1 MGYNKSSP
9 APLPQILTQHSSEE
23 LTITCA
29 IQDRVEWGDGRLTL
43 GGQGCVR
50 KAKKMV
56 LLFSKKD
63 EGLVCPLEKPLDCK
77 QGRYYLESS
86 CQIWIF
92 YHLQKILQYSNFM
105 NHKNPK
111 FM

>member
-43 GGQGCVR
+43 GGQGCV
-50 KAKKMV
+50 
-56 LLFSKKD
+56 
-63 EGLVCPLEKPLDCK
+63 
-77 QGRYYLESS
+77 
-86 CQIWIF
+86 
-92 YHLQKILQYSNFM
+92 
-105 NHKNPK
+105 
-111 FM
+111 